1 MHVSHQA
8 KCRYLSKNFQ
18 LCLVNEF
25 ISESFY
31 SHRIHTGKKNVT
43 PTCLFHLCANQNNK
57 QQQHI
62 ADTDLSFSLRPG
74 IWLYLVFPEL
84 VLVCTNHQGLS
95 YTHRARRGASSAVPL
110 CSCAVGTLGGLA
122 LSILPSS
129 TELWQDN
136 VSPHGRCAARP
147 ENLRK
152 KKTHCV
158 PLPTLSVQV
167 RNTRAESVS
176 RVREPLLGMGSQAI
190 CGSAVESQQAVPLER
205 PH

>member
-1 MHVSHQA
+1 M
-8 KCRYLSKNFQ
+8 
-18 LCLVNEF
+18 
-25 ISESFY
+25 
-31 SHRIHTGKKNVT
+31 T

-122 LSILPSS
+122 LSILSSS

-147 ENLRK
+147 ENLREK
-152 KKTHCV
+152 KPTVFLSQPYKFKSEILGQSQSPGWGSLCWEWEARPYVGLLWNPNKLCPLNDLTDQLSVIQPNLNGAQNSNKKTLNACHTNWDKFRQH
-158 PLPTLSVQV
+158 PWAQ
-167 RNTRAESVS
+167 
-176 RVREPLLGMGSQAI
+176 
-190 CGSAVESQQAVPLER
+190 
-205 PH
+205 